1 MINKVILIG
10 NLGKDPEIRHLENN
24 QQVAR
29 FSLAT
34 NENYQDKDGNWQT
47 VTEWHNIVLWGML
60 ASRAEGRLKKG
71 MQIFVEGKITSRK
84 WTDAE
89 GKDRYT
95 TEIIG
100 QSFRILGKREDEI
113 SHRQDQGHSGLSGP
127 SETSNFPGGGPED
140 ISSPL
145 EDDLPF

>member
-10 NLGKDPEIRHLENN
+10 HLGKDPEVRHLESNR
-24 QQVAR
+24 QVAS

-47 VTEWHNIVLWGML
+47 LTEWHSIVMWGPN
-60 ASRAEGRLKKG
+60 AARAEARLKKG
-71 MQIFVEGKITSRK
+71 MQIFIEGKLTTRK
-84 WTDAE
+84 WTDSE

-95 TEIIG
+95 TEVFA
-100 QSFRILGKREDEI
+100 QTFRILGKREDEI
-113 SHRQDQGHSGLSGP
+113 SPRQETGNTAFSSPSG
-127 SETSNFPGGGPED
+127 TDVFHDKGPED
-140 ISSPL
+140 TSSPI

>member
-24 QQVAR
+24 RQVAS

-34 NENYQDKDGNWQT
+34 NENYQDKDGNWQKL
-47 VTEWHNIVLWGML
+47 TEWHNIVMWGPL
-60 ASRAEGRLKKG
+60 AGRAETQLKKG
-71 MQIFVEGKITSRK
+71 MQIFIEGKLTTRK
-84 WTDAE
+84 WTDSE

-95 TEIIG
+95 TEIYA
-100 QSFRILGKREDEI
+100 QSFRILGRREEDPVSRPETGQTGF
-113 SHRQDQGHSGLSGP
+113 SGHSGP
-127 SETSNFPGGGPED
+127 DTFPGREQED
-140 ISSPL
+140 PSSMI

>member
-1 MINKVILIG
+1 MVNKVILIG

-24 QQVAR
+24 RQVAS

-47 VTEWHNIVLWGML
+47 ITEWHNIVMWGPM
-60 ASRAEGRLKKG
+60 AARAEARLKKG
-71 MQIFVEGKITSRK
+71 MQIFLEGKLTTRK
-84 WTDAE
+84 WTDSE

-95 TEIIG
+95 TEIYA
-100 QSFRILGKREDEI
+100 QTFRMLGKREDEMI
-113 SHRQDQGHSGLSGP
+113 SRPDSGHTAASGHSGPEAFPP
-127 SETSNFPGGGPED
+127 SEPED
-140 ISSPL
+140 ISSQP

>member
-10 NLGKDPEIRHLENN
+10 NLGKDPEVRHLESN

-47 VTEWHNIVLWGML
+47 VTEWHNIVLWGTL
-60 ASRAEGRLKKG
+60 ASRAESRLKKG
-71 MQIFVEGKITSRK
+71 MQIFVEGKITTRK
-84 WTDAE
+84 WTDSE

-95 TEIIG
+95 TEIVG
-100 QSFRILGKREDEI
+100 QSYRILGKREDEI
-113 SHRQDQGHSGLSGP
+113 SSRPDQGHTGFSGP
-127 SETSNFPGGGPED
+127 SEPNNFPGGQPED
-140 ISSPL
+140 LSSQQ